1 MDILA
6 LGKATTEKE
15 LLEKNLERIKE
26 ELKMRDSTIYSLRSN
41 NEKINVINKLNNYL
55 SYCKEKQKMH

>member
-41 NEKINVINKLNNYL
+41 NEKINVINK
-55 SYCKEKQKMH
+55 